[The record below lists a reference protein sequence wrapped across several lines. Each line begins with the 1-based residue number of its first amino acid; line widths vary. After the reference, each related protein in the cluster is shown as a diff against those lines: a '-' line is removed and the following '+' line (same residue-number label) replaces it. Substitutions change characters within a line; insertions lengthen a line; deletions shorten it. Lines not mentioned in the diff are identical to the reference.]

1 MDTMKGLKRTHYCTQ
16 LTTADIGKE
25 VVAAGFVQKV
35 RNLGNLVFI
44 DLRDRTGI
52 LQLAFDDT
60 VDKQLLQKA
69 SGVHAEY
76 VLMAAGTVRKRESV
90 NPDIPTGEIE
100 VLVNDLRIL
109 SAAKTPPFEVT
120 DQTNVK
126 D

>member
-16 LTTADIGKE
+16 LSTADIGKE

-35 RNLGNLVFI
+35 RDLGNLIFI

-60 VDKQLLQKA
+60 VDKELLKKA

-76 VLMAAGTVRKRESV
+76 VLMAAGTVRRR
-90 NPDIPTGEIE
+90 DI
-100 VLVNDLRIL
+100 
-109 SAAKTPPFEVT
+109 
-120 DQTNVK
+120 DQSGYPHG
-126 D
+126 